1 MNRKPVQG
9 NLVSGHHD
17 PGWLGKGTGFQAAI
31 LIATMVVMSNLN
43 ALVDAVLHPE
53 IPYFDHEHLIVGAT
67 TAVVSGL
74 LVGALIVH
82 LRRLNEA
89 LATIRTLEG
98 FLPICAH
105 CKRIQKAD
113 GDPGKMESWQPVEL
127 YVAERMDTKF
137 THGICPECLIKYF
150 SKPEGL
156 TGRQ

>member
-9 NLVSGHHD
+9 ALVSGHHD
-17 PGWLGKGTGFQAAI
+17 PGWLGKETGFQAAI
-31 LIATMVVMSNLN
+31 LIAVMVVMSNLN

-67 TAVVSGL
+67 AAVVSGL
-74 LVGALIVH
+74 LFGSLIVH
-82 LRRLNEA
+82 LRRLNDA

-105 CKRIQKAD
+105 CKRIRKAD
-113 GDPGKMESWQPVEL
+113 GDPGKMESWQPIDL
-127 YVAERMDTKF
+127 YVAERTNTQF
-137 THGICPECLIKYF
+137 THGICPECLIKNF

-156 TGRQ
+156 TGWQ